1 MENEYLKYCRYYKG
15 EETNPYRNYKTE
27 KERYIAHFWEA
38 EMRFCIH
45 GNKPYFINEEYI
57 SMMSDCS
64 PEIRHIT
71 EDKTLP
77 IEVRG
82 MVAFFI
88 DDIYIIPRWLTHHI
102 LSIMAKSDACRGRL
116 SGFGF
121 NYI

>member
-1 MENEYLKYCRYYKG
+1 MLILYLTMENEYLKYCRYYKG
-15 EETNPYRNYKTE
+15 EETNPYRHYKTE

-57 SMMSDCS
+57 SMMSGCS

-77 IEVRG
+77 LEVRA
-82 MVAFFI
+82 MIAFAI
-88 DDIYIIPRWLTHHI
+88 DDLTYHSPMTDTSYFEHYGKI
-102 LSIMAKSDACRGRL
+102 
-116 SGFGF
+116 
-121 NYI
+121 